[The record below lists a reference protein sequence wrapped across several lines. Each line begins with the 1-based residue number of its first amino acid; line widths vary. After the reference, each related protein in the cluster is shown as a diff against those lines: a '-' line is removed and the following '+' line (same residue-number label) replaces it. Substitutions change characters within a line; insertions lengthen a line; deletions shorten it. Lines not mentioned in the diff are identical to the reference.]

1 MLAPRASPGAVVKS
15 ETYCSIKR
23 DESKGNKGGR
33 RREQGCRI
41 RQEAITYTCSGR
53 LLGGPHACSIV
64 ESTGVYREW
73 SSVAI
78 DDEEEEEEEEEEDE
92 EGGEEDGED
101 AASQPMINGA
111 RAPSQASDDAGG
123 QGAPAPRDPTTRRRS

>member
-1 MLAPRASPGAVVKS
+1 M
-15 ETYCSIKR
+15 
-23 DESKGNKGGR
+23 
-33 RREQGCRI
+33 
-41 RQEAITYTCSGR
+41 
-53 LLGGPHACSIV
+53 
-64 ESTGVYREW
+64 YREW

-101 AASQPMINGA
+101 AASQPIGIMINGA